1 MGSPRAA
8 AFLAAFLLV
17 GVGSAGGATP
27 PFHPTGGLAFG
38 AAAPIDPTSTS
49 EQPNLVLG
57 DDGTLWLS
65 SSTQG
70 HSDFVRRSSDDG
82 KSFRAASPT
91 GIAPAGDTSIA
102 VGDGG
107 AIYAVAQV
115 SGSVV

>member
-49 EQPNLVLG
+49 EQPNLALG
-57 DDGTLWLS
+57 DEGTIWLS
-65 SSTQG
+65 SSTLG
-70 HSDFVRRSSDDG
+70 RTVFVRRSTDDG
-82 KSFRAASPT
+82 RSFRAASPT
-91 GIAPAGDTSIA
+91 GVGPQGDTA
-102 VGDGG
+102 LALGDGG
-107 AIYAVAQV
+107 AL
-115 SGSVV
+115 